1 MADTP
6 LFYLPRIPENRGD
19 IYLPDD
25 TARHIAQVLR
35 MHAGDEIMLTNGT
48 GVLAAAVLTVVEKKR
63 VQVRI
68 TQLDNIDVPAQTLHL
83 AVGFT
88 KNTSRN
94 EWLLEKATELGVSRI
109 TPLITARGY
118 RERIKPERWNAI
130 LVSAMLQSKQSW
142 LPSLDAP
149 MPFSDAVALGSRQM
163 LIAHCMDDHEI
174 PRIPIKNALKPGTD
188 TLILIGPEGDFT
200 PAEVTLATASG
211 AIPVSIGGNRLRT
224 ETAALTAI
232 TSFYLTN
239 NAV

>member
-6 LFYLPRIPENRGD
+6 QFYLPQLTDKAGD
-19 IYLPDD
+19 ITLPED

-35 MHAGDEIMLTNGT
+35 MQAGEEILLTNGNGT
-48 GVLAAAVLTVVEKKR
+48 LAAATLASVEKKR
-63 VQVRI
+63 VGARI
-68 TQLDNIDVPAQTLHL
+68 VNIDRVSAPKQQLHL
-83 AVGFT
+83 AVAFT

-94 EWLLEKATELGVSRI
+94 EWLLEKATELGVNRI

-142 LPSLDAP
+142 LPKLDPP
-149 MPFSDAVALGSRQM
+149 MALVDAIAIKGEQM
-163 LIAHCMDDHEI
+163 LIAHCMEDQET
-174 PRIPIKNALKPGTD
+174 PRTPIMAAMTGGIN

-200 PAEVTLATASG
+200 PAEVTLATAAG

-232 TSFYLTN
+232 INFYLIN
-239 NAV
+239 NAL

>member
-6 LFYLPRIPENRGD
+6 QFYLPQLTDKAEDITLPE
-19 IYLPDD
+19 D

-35 MHAGDEIMLTNGT
+35 MQAGEEILLTNGN
-48 GVLAAAVLTVVEKKR
+48 GILGAAVLASVEKKR
-63 VQVRI
+63 VGARLV
-68 TQLDNIDVPAQTLHL
+68 NIHHVSTPNQQLHL
-83 AVGFT
+83 AVAFT

-94 EWLLEKATELGVSRI
+94 EWLLEKATELGVNRI

-142 LPSLDAP
+142 LPKLDPP
-149 MPFSDAVALGSRQM
+149 MALADAIAIKPDQM
-163 LIAHCMDDHEI
+163 LIAHCMEDQEM
-174 PRIPIKNALKPGTD
+174 PRTPIMAAMKGGIN

-200 PAEVTLATASG
+200 PAEVTLATAAG
-211 AIPVSIGGNRLRT
+211 AVPVSIGGNRLRT

-232 TSFYLTN
+232 TNFYLIN
-239 NAV
+239 NAL